1 MNESAVK
8 KFEQENLAV
17 FRRISEL
24 AAQKAA
30 IEETD
35 KKLRA
40 QLVDAMEKYGI
51 EKLDNQWLSI
61 TKVAGSQST
70 GIDLKAFQ
78 KAEPRNYADLLADYP
93 KVTRRAAY
101 VRIEV
106 K

>member
-1 MNESAVK
+1 MNETAVK

-78 KAEPRNYADLLADYP
+78 KAEP
-93 KVTRRAAY
+93 
-101 VRIEV
+101 
-106 K
+106 